1 MTTKMYEILDF
12 PTFFAKVKTQ
22 KLPFKT
28 SYRLTMIAQEAE
40 KHINY
45 YQEQFRDLLNEYGKK
60 DEDGNLIPT
69 EDGQGIR
76 LIEDK
81 MAEAYEKINEL
92 RTLDVELPSHTFSV
106 DDFDGIEL
114 SPEEMVAIMP
124 FIKD

>member
-1 MTTKMYEILDF
+1 MTIKMYEILDF
-12 PTFFAKVKTQ
+12 PTFFAKVKSQ

-28 SYRLTMIAQEAE
+28 SYHLTMIAQEAE

-60 DEDGNLIPT
+60 DEDGNFIPT

-81 MAEAYEKINEL
+81 MQEAYEKINEL
-92 RTLDVELPSHTFSV
+92 RTLDVEFSNYTFSV
-106 DDFDGIEL
+106 DDFDNIEL
-114 SPEEMVAIMP
+114 SPEEMLVIIP
-124 FIKD
+124 FISE